1 MPLPEGPVLPKG
13 PDIEGA
19 SWPPDASLERAPAL
33 FSRAS
38 EFFSTETMLSTGSVR
53 MSRMLLLCQA
63 DVPGAEG
70 SFLRSS
76 CVERRARVEA
86 EATRK
91 AAKQDRPGSP
101 VSGGQD

>member
-1 MPLPEGPVLPKG
+1 MPLLEGLVLPKG

-38 EFFSTETMLSTGSVR
+38 EFFSTEMLSTVSVR
-53 MSRMLLLCQA
+53 VSRVLLLCRA